1 MVAQPYLGIV
11 PVPEVYVPSLI
22 DISAPDDRPVHVA
35 PVLYTTRNIGGR
47 GVRSLKWGGPFVP
60 EAVLTTV
67 RGNRRFVFLNH
78 PPRPIY
84 GRADVC
90 YLRRSKGWQVRPH
103 VPPFDGRGCL
113 FDENIAAGRDDLPL
127 R

>member
-1 MVAQPYLGIV
+1 MA
-11 PVPEVYVPSLI
+11 S
-22 DISAPDDRPVHVA
+22 
-35 PVLYTTRNIGGR
+35 VLYTTWNIGGR
-47 GVRSLKWGGPFVP
+47 GVQLSMGGSLVP

-90 YLRRSKGWQVRPH
+90 YLRRSNWWQVRPH
-103 VPPFDGRGCL
+103 VPPFNGRGYLIIMINTTLIRVVCNGVYK
-113 FDENIAAGRDDLPL
+113 EGNHQPHMAL
-127 R
+127 RKVILARYRNLASPSL